1 MRAGLVGIF
10 FFAAVLAAGHYY
22 AAPMFCAGA
31 LSIPSLDPVHQCT
44 AGALNRQ
51 GSMLLYFAA
60 VVAGMF
66 FGILAAML
74 PGRKPRGEQN
84 ADAKPE
90 TFEEIIAVRD
100 GQPEAPAPK
109 SVVAAPAA
117 AASTAAV
124 AAAALSAESPAAT
137 PAAPASSDANTS
149 APAGVIPA
157 ASAPEPTP
165 IAAAKAESPADAAV
179 SDAVLHAGAT
189 AEDDKAAND
198 KTADGKSSDEKPAE
212 AKTAEAKDADDAD
225 DERDA
230 QEVSLEDVKAAFESV
245 DKKPEPEAQQMIAP
259 EQAPQT
265 ASVEVPAAEAQDAK
279 TLATAEAITAGL
291 AANTGGARRPFEGTI
306 EELVER
312 FRQLRRIDGV
322 NSVAQAQ
329 RLLDESTLGALSRG
343 IDPKQHLSDVAHHV
357 LIEDPDLKS
366 SVVRGVVVHIAARLK
381 ELGVTQRAPSHSVQ

>member
-44 AGALNRQ
+44 GGALNRQ

-74 PGRKPRGEQN
+74 PGKKQRSGQN
-84 ADAKPE
+84 ADMKPE
-90 TFEEIIAVRD
+90 TFEDIIASRD
-100 GQPEAPAPK
+100 GKPDAVLPK
-109 SVVAAPAA
+109 SAVVAPVA
-117 AASTAAV
+117 AASTATV
-124 AAAALSAESPAAT
+124 AAAALSAEGSAA
-137 PAAPASSDANTS
+137 
-149 APAGVIPA
+149 IPA
-157 ASAPEPTP
+157 TAASTDATASTPSGANPPVPAPEPTP
-165 IAAAKAESPADAAV
+165 IAASNAESPADAAV
-179 SDAVLHAGAT
+179 SNTVLDAGAA
-189 AEDDKAAND
+189 AEDTKAANE
-198 KTADGKSSDEKPAE
+198 KPADEKSADEKPVAE
-212 AKTAEAKDADDAD
+212 KTAEAKDADDAD
-225 DERDA
+225 DELDA
-230 QEVSLEDVKAAFESV
+230 REVSLEDVKAAFESV
-245 DKKPEPEAQQMIAP
+245 DKKPEPEAPQRLAP

-265 ASVEVPAAEAQDAK
+265 ASVEAPAVEAQDAK

-329 RLLDESTLGALSRG
+329 RLLDESTLGALSKG
-343 IDPKQHLSDVAHHV
+343 VDPKQHLSDVAHLV

-381 ELGVTQRAPSHSVQ
+381 ELGVTQRAAVQ

>member
-22 AAPMFCAGA
+22 AAPMFCSGA

-44 AGALNRQ
+44 GGALNRQ

-74 PGRKPRGEQN
+74 PGRKPRGGQN

-90 TFEEIIAVRD
+90 TFEDIIASRD
-100 GQPEAPAPK
+100 VKPEAAAPK
-109 SVVAAPAA
+109 SAVAAPVA
-117 AASTAAV
+117 AASTATV
-124 AAAALSAESPAAT
+124 AAAALSAESSAAT
-137 PAAPASSDANTS
+137 PTTPASTDAT
-149 APAGVIPA
+149 
-157 ASAPEPTP
+157 ASTPSGANPPVPAPEPTP
-165 IAAAKAESPADAAV
+165 IAAELAESPADAAV
-179 SDAVLHAGAT
+179 SNAVLDAGAA
-189 AEDDKAAND
+189 AEDTKAANE
-198 KTADGKSSDEKPAE
+198 KPADEKPAAE
-212 AKTAEAKDADDAD
+212 KAAEAKDADDAD

-245 DKKPEPEAQQMIAP
+245 DKKPEPEAPQRLAP

-265 ASVEVPAAEAQDAK
+265 ASVEAPAVEAQDAK
-279 TLATAEAITAGL
+279 TL
-291 AANTGGARRPFEGTI
+291 AANTGGARRPFEGTV

-329 RLLDESTLGALSRG
+329 RLLDESTLGALSKG
-343 IDPKQHLSDVAHHV
+343 VDPKQHLSDVAHLV

-381 ELGVTQRAPSHSVQ
+381 ELGVTQRAAVQ

>member
-22 AAPMFCAGA
+22 AAPMFCSGA

-44 AGALNRQ
+44 GGALNRQ

-74 PGRKPRGEQN
+74 PGRKPRGAQN

-90 TFEEIIAVRD
+90 TFEDIIASRD
-100 GQPEAPAPK
+100 VKPEAAAPK
-109 SVVAAPAA
+109 SAVAAPVA
-117 AASTAAV
+117 AASTATV
-124 AAAALSAESPAAT
+124 AAAALSAESSAAT
-137 PAAPASSDANTS
+137 PTTPASTDAT
-149 APAGVIPA
+149 
-157 ASAPEPTP
+157 ASTPSGANPPVPAPEPTP
-165 IAAAKAESPADAAV
+165 IAAELAESPADAAV
-179 SDAVLHAGAT
+179 SNAVLDAGAA
-189 AEDDKAAND
+189 AEDTKAANE
-198 KTADGKSSDEKPAE
+198 KPADEKPAAE
-212 AKTAEAKDADDAD
+212 KAAEAKDADDAD

-245 DKKPEPEAQQMIAP
+245 DKKPEPEAPQRLAP

-265 ASVEVPAAEAQDAK
+265 ASVEAPAVEAQDAK

-291 AANTGGARRPFEGTI
+291 AANTGGARRPFEGTV

-329 RLLDESTLGALSRG
+329 RLLDESTLGALSKG
-343 IDPKQHLSDVAHHV
+343 VDPKQHLSDVAHLV

-381 ELGVTQRAPSHSVQ
+381 ELGVTQRAAVQ

>member
-22 AAPMFCAGA
+22 AAPMFCSGA

-44 AGALNRQ
+44 GGALNRQ

-74 PGRKPRGEQN
+74 PGRKQRSGQN
-84 ADAKPE
+84 ADMKPE
-90 TFEEIIAVRD
+90 TFEDIIASRD
-100 GQPEAPAPK
+100 GKPDAVLPK
-109 SVVAAPAA
+109 SAVVAPAA
-117 AASTAAV
+117 AASTATV
-124 AAAALSAESPAAT
+124 AAAALSAEGSAAT
-137 PAAPASSDANTS
+137 PATPNADVNAPAPSRANS
-149 APAGVIPA
+149 A
-157 ASAPEPTP
+157 ASVPEPTP
-165 IAAAKAESPADAAV
+165 IAASNAESPADAAV
-179 SDAVLHAGAT
+179 SNAVLDAGAA
-189 AEDDKAAND
+189 AEDTKAANE
-198 KTADGKSSDEKPAE
+198 KPADEKSADEKPAAE
-212 AKTAEAKDADDAD
+212 KAVEAKDADDAD
-225 DERDA
+225 DELDA
-230 QEVSLEDVKAAFESV
+230 REVSLEDVKAAFESV
-245 DKKPEPEAQQMIAP
+245 DKKPEPEAPQRLAP

-265 ASVEVPAAEAQDAK
+265 ASVEAPAVEAQDAK

-329 RLLDESTLGALSRG
+329 RLLDESTLGALSKG
-343 IDPKQHLSDVAHHV
+343 VDPKQHLSDVAHLV

-381 ELGVTQRAPSHSVQ
+381 ELGVTQRAAVQ